1 MRSAHQRQE
10 TTTVFT
16 PDRPQTATP
25 QSAIPHQTAPTPIR
39 RSRSIEAVVLDV
51 GETLLDETVE
61 YHAWADWLGVPRH
74 TFSAIFGA
82 VIAAGR
88 DHREVFE
95 YFKPGF
101 DLDAERELRAAA
113 GRPEGYSERDLYPD
127 ARPTLAA
134 LKSAGYLVIIA
145 ANQTIRSHR
154 ILDSLRL
161 PVDLV
166 TTSDTWGVS
175 KPDPAFFQ
183 KVIEV
188 CAELRPSATPERI
201 CYVGDRL
208 DNDLRPAWEAGLR
221 TAHIRRGPWGHLVAN
236 DGDLVAKAD
245 FRLSTLADLPALLA
259 EV

>member
-1 MRSAHQRQE
+1 M
-10 TTTVFT
+10 FT

-25 QSAIPHQTAPTPIR
+25 ISPADPAA
-39 RSRSIEAVVLDV
+39 RSRPIEAVVFDV
-51 GETLLDETVE
+51 GETLVDETVE

-74 TFSAIFGA
+74 TFSAMFGA

-95 YFKPGF
+95 YFRAGF
-101 DLDAERELRAAA
+101 DLDAEREARAAA
-113 GRPEGYSERDLYPD
+113 GRPEGYGEPDLYPD

-134 LKSAGYLVIIA
+134 LQAAGYLVVIA
-145 ANQTIRSHR
+145 ANQTKRSHR
-154 ILDSLRL
+154 ILDSLDL

-166 TTSDTWGVS
+166 TTSDTWGVA
-175 KPDPAFFQ
+175 KPDPAFFR
-183 KVIEV
+183 KVVEV
-188 CAELRPSATPERI
+188 CRELRPTATPERI

-221 TAHIRRGPWGHLVAN
+221 TAHIQRGPWGFLSAN
-236 DGDLVAKAD
+236 DCDVLAKAD
-245 FRLSTLADLPALLA
+245 FRLTTLADLPARLA

>member
-1 MRSAHQRQE
+1 M
-10 TTTVFT
+10 FT

-25 QSAIPHQTAPTPIR
+25 IPEANPAI
-39 RSRSIEAVVLDV
+39 RSPSIEAVVFDV

-74 TFSAIFGA
+74 TFSAMFGA

-95 YFKPGF
+95 YFRAGF
-101 DLDAERELRAAA
+101 DLDAEREARAAA
-113 GRPEGYSERDLYPD
+113 GRPEGYGEPDLYPD

-134 LKSAGYLVIIA
+134 LRAAGYLVVIA
-145 ANQTIRSHR
+145 ANQTKRSHR
-154 ILDSLRL
+154 ILDSLEL

-175 KPDPAFFQ
+175 KPDPAFFG
-183 KVIEV
+183 KVVEV
-188 CAELRPSATPERI
+188 CRELRPTVTPERI

-221 TAHIRRGPWGHLVAN
+221 TAHIQRGPWGYFSAN
-236 DGDLVAKAD
+236 DCDVLAKAD
-245 FRLSTLADLPALLA
+245 FRLTTLADLPARLA